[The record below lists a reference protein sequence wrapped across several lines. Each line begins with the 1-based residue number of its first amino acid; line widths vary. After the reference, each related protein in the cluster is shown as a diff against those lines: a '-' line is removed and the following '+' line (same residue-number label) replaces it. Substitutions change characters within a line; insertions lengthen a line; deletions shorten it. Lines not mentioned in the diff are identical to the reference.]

1 MNWLDYVI
9 IATLVLS
16 TLVGVIRGVVR
27 EMLGLGTWIFAFVV
41 AFYFADA
48 VASSLSGFIGDPAL
62 RVLTAYAGVFLA
74 VLAIGAILTALLAN
88 WIRQTGLSTADR
100 TLGGGF
106 GLVRAVL
113 LVGAGAL
120 LVNLAEAQDATWWQ
134 NSSLAEHFDIVRR
147 ALEAMLPDA
156 WLDAMRP
163 DPVDTTPAT
172 ELTPEN
178 L

>member
-9 IATLVLS
+9 LATLVLS

-27 EMLGLGTWIFAFVV
+27 EMFGLGTWVFAFVM

-48 VASSLSGFIGDPAL
+48 AASALSGLIGDPAL

-88 WIRQTGLSTADR
+88 WIRQTGLSAADR

-120 LVNLAEAQDATWWQ
+120 LVDLAEAQDASWWQ
-134 NSSLAEHFDIVRR
+134 NSDLAGHFDIVRR
-147 ALEAMLPDA
+147 AIAAMLPEA
-156 WLDAMRP
+156 WLDALRP
-163 DPVDTTPAT
+163 DPVDTSAPQT
-172 ELTPEN
+172 
-178 L
+178 